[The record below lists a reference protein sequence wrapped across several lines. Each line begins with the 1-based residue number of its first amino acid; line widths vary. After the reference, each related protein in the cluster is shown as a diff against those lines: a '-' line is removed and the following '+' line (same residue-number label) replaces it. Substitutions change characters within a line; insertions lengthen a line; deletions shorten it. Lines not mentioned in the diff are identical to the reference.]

1 MATGNIK
8 YRKCSRSLGLTIMAL
23 FLMSNT
29 LISQTNSDQR
39 VELPDIAILNIL
51 NGIQSDNHGVK
62 MSCIYFAGKYKI
74 VEVSQNLVEEIKDSN
89 DDELCQ
95 MLIWSLYQ
103 IGDDSCCEELQ
114 AFVKNHPSEKLKVLC
129 SYLHKIKE
137 YETAIAK
144 Y

>member
-1 MATGNIK
+1 MATANIR
-8 YRKCSRSLGLTIMAL
+8 YRKCSRILGLTIMAL
-23 FLMSNT
+23 FLMSST

-51 NGIQSDNHGVK
+51 NGIQSDNYGVK

-74 VEVSQNLVEEIKDSN
+74 VEVSQNLVKEVKGSN

-95 MLIWSLYQ
+95 MLVWSLYQ

-114 AFVKNHPSEKLKVLC
+114 AFVKNHPSEKLKALC

-137 YETAIAK
+137 YETAVANN
-144 Y
+144 